1 MGDVEDEIKK
11 AQQERL
17 AFKATLSTKSVSYD
31 EDIYG
36 GGGGRVSTSE
46 YNTELLEEEDAP
58 PPSTSS
64 GGSRYS
70 SESREIVRKALSSYT
85 APKHLLESRPK
96 ADAKED
102 IDPMQ
107 EFKRKTVAER
117 EDEYRAR
124 WRKRKLSPPRVM
136 AFGKDA
142 APSEGARTYREIM
155 QEQQLEKEKKELMR
169 KIQKK
174 KEEEEEER
182 KRELKDRNHGTLW
195 DVKDENTERSANP
208 RSNTSTVTTGK
219 WVINV
224 IKNGQKIGEPIFLI
238 PETTPTFTIGR
249 DRASNLPI
257 DHPSC
262 SKQHAKITYKKQGN
276 YIFPLL
282 TDLGSTNL
290 TKINGTKI
298 EAHKGH
304 PLKAGD
310 TVTFGGSTREYTFMQ
325 E

>member
-1 MGDVEDEIKK
+1 MGDVDAEIRK
-11 AQQERL
+11 AQQDRL
-17 AFKATLSTKSVSYD
+17 SFKAGLSTRSVSYD

-46 YNTELLEEEDAP
+46 YNTELADEDDVPAP
-58 PPSTSS
+58 SSS
-64 GGSRYS
+64 GPSRYS
-70 SESREIVRKALSSYT
+70 SESRENIRKALNSYT
-85 APKHLLESRPK
+85 APKHLLENRPK
-96 ADAKED
+96 SDAKEEA
-102 IDPMQ
+102 DPFQ

-142 APSEGARTYREIM
+142 AAPSEGARTYREIM
-155 QEQQLEKEKKELMR
+155 MEQQLEKEKKEVLR

-195 DVKDENTERSANP
+195 DVKDENIERSANP
-208 RSNTSTVTTGK
+208 RGGSGK

-224 IKNGQKIGEPIFLI
+224 VKNNQRVGDPIVLN
-238 PETTPTFTIGR
+238 PQTTPTFTIGR

-257 DHPSC
+257 DHASC
-262 SKQHAKITYKKQGN
+262 SKQHATITFKTHGSTTVPQV
-276 YIFPLL
+276 
-282 TDLGSTNL
+282 TDLGSTN
-290 TKINGTKI
+290 GTKLND
-298 EAHKGH
+298 EELAANKPY

-310 TVTFGGSTREYTFMQ
+310 TVVFGGSTREYTFVQ
-325 E
+325 Q